1 MNFKQLYEAVVGE
14 HGDIY
19 TVEEL
24 STMSKWEVSAIRIK
38 DIQRMLRQK
47 GYYKMGIRGLIPDVE
62 PRNEIEVKAKEL
74 FASTPKF
81 EYWRVHSELTKW
93 IQTDLP
99 KKRKWEIYKEHS
111 EKSMATPDQ
120 VALKVLTY
128 SLIIFP
134 EKFTSPTG
142 ERDYDREK
150 EVKEELHKDLKSM
163 FIGSH
168 FALGFEKEV
177 KEWGVTQ
184 FKVYKEY
191 DLDKETDQAWGDI
204 ASEL

>member
-1 MNFKQLYEAVVGE
+1 MNFKQLYESMIGE

-24 STMSKWEVSAIRIK
+24 STNYSKWEVSAIRMK

-47 GYYKMGIRGLIPDVE
+47 GYYKMGIRGLVPDVE
-62 PRNEIEVKAKEL
+62 PRNEIEIKAKEL
-74 FASTPKF
+74 FDSTSRF

-93 IQTDLP
+93 IETDLP
-99 KKRKWEIYKEHS
+99 KERKWEIYKEHG
-111 EKSMATPDQ
+111 ERSMAAPDQ

-134 EKFTSPTG
+134 PVE
-142 ERDYDREK
+142 EADYEREK
-150 EVKEELHKDLKSM
+150 KIKDELHKDLKSM
-163 FIGSH
+163 LIGIH
-168 FALGFEKEV
+168 FALDFRKEV
-177 KEWGVTQ
+177 KQWGITQ

>member
-1 MNFKQLYEAVVGE
+1 MNFKALVESVIDE

-19 TVEEL
+19 TIEEL
-24 STMSKWEVSAIRIK
+24 FTMSKWEVSAIRIK

-47 GYYKMGIRGLIPDVE
+47 GYYKMGIRGLVPDVE
-62 PRNEIEVKAKEL
+62 LRNEIELKAKEL

-93 IQTDLP
+93 VETSLP
-99 KKRKWEIYKEHS
+99 KERYTEIYREHG
-111 EKSMATPDQ
+111 EKSMGAPIK

-134 EKFTSPTG
+134 EKFASSTRG
-142 ERDYDREK
+142 RDYDREK
-150 EVKEELHKDLKSM
+150 EIKEELHKDLKSM

-168 FALGFEKEV
+168 FALDFRKEV
-177 KEWGVTQ
+177 EEWGITQ

-191 DLDKETDQAWGDI
+191 NLDKETEQAWG
-204 ASEL
+204 SVLNEL